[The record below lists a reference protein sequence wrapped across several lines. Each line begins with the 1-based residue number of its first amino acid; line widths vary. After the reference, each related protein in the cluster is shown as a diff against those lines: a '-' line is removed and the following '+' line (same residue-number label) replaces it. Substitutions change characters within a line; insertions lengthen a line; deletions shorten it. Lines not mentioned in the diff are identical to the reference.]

1 MSLFSKI
8 LVGLLVAVIAYCLW
22 PRSPSMAKFDP
33 EKMAQREAEAWKA
46 LRDLNSLKV
55 TGNFY
60 RIYDLQH
67 RFNPVR
73 SLTMAR
79 DMTSA
84 LNGIFRSPEPG
95 DQESFIPQLV
105 QVYVIAR
112 RDSEAEF
119 DASAVARLDFLVWA
133 RLTEEATAEQLEQLL
148 IPFWNGLYGSQ
159 SGSYAPAAK
168 ARASALTAAFYP
180 SPNEVDWLEVQTQLT
195 DSWQKLRE
203 VVPEPEK

>member
-8 LVGLLVAVIAYCLW
+8 LVGLLLVVIGYCLW
-22 PRSPSMAKFDP
+22 PRSPSMAKFNP
-33 EKMAQREAEAWKA
+33 EQMAQREAEAWKA
-46 LRDLNSLKV
+46 LRELNTLRA
-55 TGNFY
+55 TGNYY

-67 RFNPVR
+67 GFNPVR

-84 LNGIFRSPEPG
+84 LYGIFRSPEPG
-95 DQESFIPQLV
+95 DQEVFIPQLV

-119 DASAVARLDFLVWA
+119 DASAVARLEFLVWA
-133 RLTEEATAEQLEQLL
+133 RVTEEAEASQLEQVL

-159 SGSYAPAAK
+159 SESYAAAAK
-168 ARASALTAAFYP
+168 SRATALTAAFYP
-180 SPNEVDWLEVQTQLT
+180 PSNEVDWMEVQSKLT
-195 DSWQKLRE
+195 DSWQKLRK
-203 VVPEPEK
+203 VIAEPEK